1 MGRMNDSLVDQ
12 GGGLT
17 ITIRESLGGLRA
29 VWAQEERKG
38 SETKT
43 EGKEV
48 NRGRAL
54 FIIKYI

>member
-17 ITIRESLGGLRA
+17 ITIRESGGLRA

-38 SETKT
+38 TETKT